1 MVSDAWCLCF
11 RAWLPVWQISL
22 FGMSEYS
29 AMMAGIMKDV
39 IADMDASSDPVWRGQ
54 DRHGIRRGRWPI
66 CEAVQTSSGMGKPP
80 LQKDN
85 DVILTISL
93 DGVRR

>member
-1 MVSDAWCLCF
+1 MVTDAWCLCF

-39 IADMDASSDPVWRGQ
+39 IADMDAISDPVWRGQ
-54 DRHGIRRGRWPI
+54 DRHGIRRGRCAP
-66 CEAVQTSSGMGKPP
+66 G
-80 LQKDN
+80 
-85 DVILTISL
+85 ILTDMGSRFSATIVHIPRFEITPL
-93 DGVRR
+93 R